1 MNNSKV
7 QERMAELMEPINQ
20 QLMMCDDGNDQL
32 MLASAML
39 ITVKDIFEQRLGKNG
54 RKLMFQDFV

>member
-1 MNNSKV
+1 MNNKL

-39 ITVKDIFEQRLGKNG
+39 ITVKDIFDQWLGKDG